1 VEKQDAAL
9 LSHNGLN
16 KSSEERTRLIHSSQQ
31 GPATIDNK
39 KNKIRGAIRKGSF
52 PLMGLME
59 TVEIREEHADFHR
72 SPQARGALAV
82 NKFKVGGDGLNPRR

>member
-1 VEKQDAAL
+1 
-9 LSHNGLN
+9 
-16 KSSEERTRLIHSSQQ
+16 
-31 GPATIDNK
+31 
-39 KNKIRGAIRKGSF
+39 
-52 PLMGLME
+52 MGLME